1 MSETIETFED
11 IEDAIAEELTEEPR
25 RRTVLEVWRE
35 VLSNVPEAADE
46 PITMDTAVRLLGAH
60 GFLTMRELSDYSG
73 FYFSILEEAAGILEA
88 ELELDPTALEAGEE
102 DGDVNRS
109 AYLNLLINWQKMLR
123 VHEKN
128 WTVDNMYA
136 GPRLAAY
143 IDGANFLVGRTG
155 LAAHL
160 SEIKFEFNDDD
171 QELIRVAVN
180 GDVEEQ

>member
-46 PITMDTAVRLLGAH
+46 PITMDTAVRLLSAH
-60 GFLTMRELSDYSG
+60 SFLSLSELSDYSD
-73 FYFSILEEAAGILEA
+73 FYFAILEEAAGILEA
-88 ELELDPTALEAGEE
+88 EIELDPSVLEAGED

-123 VHEKN
+123 VHEKDWSAN
-128 WTVDNMYA
+128 NMYA

-143 IDGANFLVGRTG
+143 IDGANFLVGTTG

-171 QELIRVAVN
+171 REMIRVAVTDD
-180 GDVEEQ
+180 GEER

>member
-1 MSETIETFED
+1 MSITESFED
-11 IEDAIAEELTEEPR
+11 IVDETAEEMTEKPR
-25 RRTVLEVWRE
+25 IRTVLEVWRE

-88 ELELDPTALEAGEE
+88 ELELDPSVLEAGEE
-102 DGDVNRS
+102 DGDANKA

-160 SEIKFEFNDDD
+160 SEIWFEFNDDD
-171 QELIRVAVN
+171 QEMIRVAVN
-180 GDVEEQ
+180 GDVEEK